1 MTSNAGAEQIVS
13 PKRLGFDTGGDEK
26 AKNYQIIRSRV
37 MEEVHRLFRPEFLN
51 RVDDIIVFQPI
62 TKEDLRAIL
71 DIMMRDMVKNAL
83 EELNIR
89 LHLDADAA
97 NLLIERG
104 YDPKYG
110 ARPLRRVLQ
119 TELEDK
125 LAEEILSGHIA
136 KNSSVRI
143 GVDKDGKTLKFQGR
157 RLPSAGT
164 RRAKKKSTT
173 ALKDQAME
181 TQAIDAT
188 QIVAEQAEN
197 K

>member
-1 MTSNAGAEQIVS
+1 
-13 PKRLGFDTGGDEK
+13 
-26 AKNYQIIRSRV
+26 

-71 DIMMRDMVKNAL
+71 DIMMKDMVKNAL

-89 LHLDADAA
+89 LHLDQDAA

-164 RRAKKKSTT
+164 AHRKKEAEKQQTES
-173 ALKDQAME
+173 A
-181 TQAIDAT
+181 
-188 QIVAEQAEN
+188 QIEE

>member
-1 MTSNAGAEQIVS
+1 MS

-157 RLPSAGT
+157 RLPSAGA
-164 RRAKKKSTT
+164 RHAKKESTT
-173 ALKDQAME
+173 AVKDQAME
-181 TQAIDAT
+181 TQLIDAT
-188 QIVAEQAEN
+188 QIAAEQAEN